1 MSDPKFSAAQEAYET
16 ACERAQERAEDVD
29 EAERDL
35 NELTASEESALELDD
50 RENQN
55 PKEP

>member
-1 MSDPKFSAAQEAYET
+1 MSDPKFSAAQEAYEA

-35 NELTASEESALELDD
+35 NELTASEESALDLDD
-50 RENQN
+50 REKQTTD
-55 PKEP
+55 EP

>member
-1 MSDPKFSAAQEAYET
+1 MSDPKFSAAQEAYEA

-29 EAERDL
+29 DRDKT
-35 NELTASEESALELDD
+35 ELTASEESALEMDA

-55 PKEP
+55 PEEP

>member
-1 MSDPKFSAAQEAYET
+1 MSDPKFSAAQEAYE
-16 ACERAQERAEDVD
+16 AAFERAQERAEDVD

-55 PKEP
+55 PEEP

>member
-1 MSDPKFSAAQEAYET
+1 MSDPKFSAAQEAYEA

-35 NELTASEESALELDD
+35 NELTASEESALAMDA

-55 PKEP
+55 PEEP